1 MKRSATIIVLA
12 GLLVFGSAWGRGAN
26 VTDPDLPRSLPAD
39 GPVSVSW
46 TDPARFTEITHSR
59 NRYESMRGD
68 WVRELAQYLR
78 KDAAKEL
85 PQGARM
91 EVTITD
97 IDLAGDYEIGS
108 GGGFDAVRRMREI
121 FPPRIDL
128 TFKLMAT
135 DGRVLSEGTRELI
148 DQFYLRHV
156 SVLSNTDRLHYE
168 KRLIDQWG
176 RQEFKAADL

>member
-1 MKRSATIIVLA
+1 MKRIATTIVLA
-12 GLLVFGSAWGRGAN
+12 GLLAFGSAWGMGAN
-26 VTDPDLPRSLPAD
+26 VTDSDLPRSLPPD

-46 TDPARFTEITHSR
+46 TDPAGFTEITHSR

-68 WVRELAQYLR
+68 WVRKLAEYLR

-85 PQGARM
+85 PHGARL

-97 IDLAGDYEIGS
+97 IDLAGDYEIAS
-108 GGGFDAVRRMREI
+108 GDGFDAVRRMREI

-128 TFKLMAT
+128 AFKLMDA
-135 DGRVLSEGTRELI
+135 DGTVLSEGTRELT
-148 DQFYLRHV
+148 DLSYLRHV
-156 SVLSNTDRLHYE
+156 SRLSSTDRLRYE

-176 RQEFKAADL
+176 RQEFKTAGL